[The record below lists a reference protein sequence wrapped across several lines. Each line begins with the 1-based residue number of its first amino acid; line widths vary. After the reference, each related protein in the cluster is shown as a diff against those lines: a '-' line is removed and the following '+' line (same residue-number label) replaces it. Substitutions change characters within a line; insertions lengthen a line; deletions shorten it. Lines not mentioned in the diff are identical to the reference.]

1 LKEKEMQS
9 KTKRLYFENPYQTE
23 FESAVKSMVQKD
35 GKHLVVLEESC
46 FYPESGGQPA
56 DRGDINGID
65 VLDVFEENDEV
76 VHVLSK
82 EISGKKARGKIDWK
96 RRFDHMQQHAGQ
108 HILSQCFHRLMK
120 GKTVSFHLGECVST
134 VDIDIEE
141 ISDRK
146 LLKVE
151 EMANKI
157 VFENREIK
165 TYFVSEEKISDVPLR
180 KPPKK
185 SGLIRIVEVTDF
197 EHSACGGTHP
207 GYTGEIGMIKIIGQ
221 ERIRQI
227 LRFTFVCGQRA
238 LHDYT
243 RKHRILTDTAVI
255 LSSHEEEVPDA
266 VDKLVSDLKD
276 QKKKNRRLSRK
287 LYQFEAEKI
296 IRDAEGPVIRDV
308 FKEESKDQIRYL
320 ALNIIEKPGFYVL
333 FGLTEGNLCHMI
345 LARSEDVDFD
355 MRKLIPEISSVM
367 KVKGGGRP
375 SLVELVGQEKDK
387 LESALDMASASIP
400 AK

>member
-1 LKEKEMQS
+1 MQS

-23 FESAVKSMVQKD
+23 FESAVRSITKRGEKY
-35 GKHLVVLEESC
+35 LVVLEESC

-65 VLDVFEENDEV
+65 VLDVFEEEGEV

-82 EISGKKARGKIDWK
+82 EISGKKARGKIEWE

-108 HILSQCFHRLMK
+108 HILSQCFHRLVK
-120 GKTVSFHLGECVST
+120 GKTVSFHLGENVST
-134 VDIDIEE
+134 LDIDIEE
-141 ISDRK
+141 ISERK
-146 LLKVE
+146 RIKVE

-165 TYFVSEEKISDVPLR
+165 TYFVPEEKIPDVPLR

-185 SGLIRIVEVTDF
+185 SGLIRIVEVADF

-207 GYTGEIGMIKIIGQ
+207 RYSGEIGLIKIIGQ

-227 LRFTFVCGQRA
+227 LRFTFVCGRRA
-238 LHDYT
+238 FYDYAKKN
-243 RKHRILTDTAVI
+243 RLLADTAVK

-266 VDKLVSDLKD
+266 VDKLFSDLKD
-276 QKKKNRRLSRK
+276 QKKNNRKISQK
-287 LYQFEAEKI
+287 LYQFEADTI
-296 IRDAEGPVIRDV
+296 IQNARGPVIRHI
-308 FKEESKDQIRYL
+308 FKQESKDQIRHL
-320 ALNIIEKPGFYVL
+320 ALHIIEKPGFYVL

-355 MRKLIPEISSVM
+355 MRKLIPEISSFIN
-367 KVKGGGRP
+367 VKGGGRP
-375 SLVELVGQEKDK
+375 SLVELVGEEKDK
-387 LESALDMASASIP
+387 LESALDKASASLP
-400 AK
+400 VN

>member
-1 LKEKEMQS
+1 MKEKEMQS

-151 EMANKI
+151 EL
-157 VFENREIK
+157 ENS
-165 TYFVSEEKISDVPLR
+165 FN
-180 KPPKK
+180 
-185 SGLIRIVEVTDF
+185 LI
-197 EHSACGGTHP
+197 
-207 GYTGEIGMIKIIGQ
+207 
-221 ERIRQI
+221 
-227 LRFTFVCGQRA
+227 
-238 LHDYT
+238 
-243 RKHRILTDTAVI
+243 
-255 LSSHEEEVPDA
+255 
-266 VDKLVSDLKD
+266 
-276 QKKKNRRLSRK
+276 
-287 LYQFEAEKI
+287 
-296 IRDAEGPVIRDV
+296 
-308 FKEESKDQIRYL
+308 
-320 ALNIIEKPGFYVL
+320 
-333 FGLTEGNLCHMI
+333 
-345 LARSEDVDFD
+345 
-355 MRKLIPEISSVM
+355 
-367 KVKGGGRP
+367 
-375 SLVELVGQEKDK
+375 
-387 LESALDMASASIP
+387 
-400 AK
+400 